1 MFQVIKKLFF
11 FGCKFYGALKR
22 LCVRLAIAV
31 LILTD
36 TLAKGKELSREGT
49 ICNCMIPR
57 ANFGVTNKDCL
68 ELGCLPA
75 CLPVIW
81 HRI

>member
-1 MFQVIKKLFF
+1 MFWKHVFEKILVVFCVIYMTYVSSYQKTVF

-31 LILTD
+31 LIITD

-49 ICNCMIPR
+49 I
-57 ANFGVTNKDCL
+57 
-68 ELGCLPA
+68 
-75 CLPVIW
+75 
-81 HRI
+81 